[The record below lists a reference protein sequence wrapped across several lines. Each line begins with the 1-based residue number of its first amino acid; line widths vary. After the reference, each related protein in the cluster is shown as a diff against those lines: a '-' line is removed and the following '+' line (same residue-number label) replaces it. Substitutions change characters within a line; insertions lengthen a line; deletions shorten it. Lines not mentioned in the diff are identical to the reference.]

1 MHAKICVL
9 LKSNLLLIALNEK
22 VKLKKLGSNLKFFL
36 KRLSIVIFELRFNVS
51 NLEDRKLLL
60 L

>member
-9 LKSNLLLIALNEK
+9 LKLNLVLIVLNEK
-22 VKLKKLGSNLKFFL
+22 IKLKKLGSNLKFFL
-36 KRLSIVIFELRFNVS
+36 KRLPIVIFELRFDVS